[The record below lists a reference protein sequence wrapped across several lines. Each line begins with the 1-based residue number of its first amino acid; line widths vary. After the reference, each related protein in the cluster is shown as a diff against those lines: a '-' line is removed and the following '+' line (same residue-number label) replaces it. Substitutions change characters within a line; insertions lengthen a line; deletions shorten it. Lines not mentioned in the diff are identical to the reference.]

1 MSLTKIGSIGI
12 NTGIQLAGVT
22 TVSTLH
28 VGSGVTLSS
37 DGDGFFTGITSFTRN
52 VTGDFAVRISNTHA
66 TGQGLNIRGGSAN
79 GQYALL
85 VEDYAAAN
93 LFEIN
98 GDGEVEVKANH
109 LRANHG
115 VVVTGIVTAT
125 SFAGSGAN
133 LTGIDTDLVSDTS
146 PQLGGNLDV
155 NSKTINLG
163 DSSGETVNRIR
174 LGADNDGDLFHDGS
188 DLLLREVDSG
198 QILLR
203 SDGAKVFAN
212 SSGSA
217 NQAIFRSGGNV
228 ELYHDGTKK
237 LETTSGGVT
246 VTGGLSA
253 TTGAFTGV
261 VTLADGVANGLKVGD
276 GQDLIIQHNGT
287 NTFIDNNTGDL
298 TLQTTGSGTDINI
311 ESLDDVFIKVHG
323 SENAIR
329 CIGDGAVELYNNNVK
344 TFSTDANGIQVYGPE
359 GEAAQILLYSD
370 EGDDNADKWRI
381 YNTGGNFLKWQTYAS
396 GSWQD
401 AISAQSQNQVR
412 LFYNG
417 SEKLNTSNHGISLTG
432 KIYMNNGN
440 LQFGSAGNGIDF
452 SATGDAS
459 GASSELLD
467 DYEEGTWT
475 ARFYPNS
482 SSFSSSSYD
491 LDAAK
496 YTKIGNVVYWAF
508 RIRISSFSG
517 GGGNI
522 EISGLPYTVNS
533 SQPMT
538 TSSLHPSNWANNS
551 PKNILYKNGLTRM
564 DLYYES
570 GTANSAAAT
579 NPVPLSS
586 LQNNTYL
593 VGQGF
598 YFV

>member
-311 ESLDDVFIKVHG
+311 ESRDDVFIKVHG

-329 CIGDGAVELYNNNVK
+329 CIGDGTVELYHDNNKRLATYNE
-344 TFSTDANGIQVYGPE
+344 GIEVIGIE
-359 GEAAQILLYSD
+359 GGNASIKLSAD
-370 EGDDNADKWRI
+370 EGDDNNDQYRLIAGNGTSI
-381 YNTGGNFLKWQTYAS
+381 YLQNYAS
-396 GSWQD
+396 GSWESNIV
-401 AISAQSQNQVR
+401 ATG
-412 LFYNG
+412 NG
-417 SEKLNTSNHGISLTG
+417 S
-432 KIYMNNGN
+432 
-440 LQFGSAGNGIDF
+440 
-452 SATGDAS
+452 
-459 GASSELLD
+459 
-467 DYEEGTWT
+467 
-475 ARFYPNS
+475 
-482 SSFSSSSYD
+482 
-491 LDAAK
+491 
-496 YTKIGNVVYWAF
+496 V
-508 RIRISSFSG
+508 
-517 GGGNI
+517 
-522 EISGLPYTVNS
+522 
-533 SQPMT
+533 
-538 TSSLHPSNWANNS
+538 
-551 PKNILYKNGLTRM
+551 
-564 DLYYES
+564 DLYYDNSLKVQTTSTGMQTVEAVKMTYGGQGVNFKVVYEAGVGNTGTTTATIPTACVGGGTVTITCMHNGNTS
-570 GTANSAAAT
+570 ITTTKMFPIMFQGNTTTNLGSEIFSINANSNASFNVSAATLGVTVTNNTGNHAKIRVTFDITANA
-579 NPVPLSS
+579 
-586 LQNNTYL
+586 
-593 VGQGF
+593 
-598 YFV
+598 